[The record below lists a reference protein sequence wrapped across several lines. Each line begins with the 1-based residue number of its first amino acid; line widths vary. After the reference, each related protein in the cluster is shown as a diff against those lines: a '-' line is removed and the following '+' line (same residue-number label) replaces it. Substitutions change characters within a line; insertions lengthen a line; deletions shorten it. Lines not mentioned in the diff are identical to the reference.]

1 MSTRS
6 RQTADAPL
14 HLNIYRGLK
23 AAVVNGDLAPGQVLN
38 EAELARR
45 WEVSRTPVREAIR
58 QLEQEHLVR
67 WSPRRGATVAS
78 ITVAGVR
85 DLYEVREALEGLTAQ
100 LAAQRVSAQ
109 DLGELER
116 LASAIR
122 KAHDGGDL
130 LEAIRL
136 DDQLHRCLVRSTGN
150 RVLESHLGRI
160 LDRVLMGRMTVRKDP
175 GRIDEIVS
183 EHDRII
189 SALRRKDAA
198 CAEGEAAGHIRR
210 SRLRLLEMLHRS
222 SVDEER

>member
-6 RQTADAPL
+6 RQADRPL

-23 AAVVNGDLAPGQVLN
+23 AAVVNGDLAPGEALN
-38 EAELARR
+38 EAELARQ

-100 LAAQRVSAQ
+100 LAATHASS
-109 DLGELER
+109 DELDELER
-116 LASAIR
+116 LAAAIR
-122 KAHDGGDL
+122 EAHDSGDL
-130 LEAIRL
+130 AEAIRL

-150 RVLESHLGRI
+150 RVLESHLGGI
-160 LDRVLMGRMTVRKDP
+160 LDRVLMGRMTVRRDP
-175 GRIDEIVS
+175 GRIDEIVR
-183 EHDRII
+183 EHDSII
-189 SALRRKDAA
+189 SALRGRDAA
-198 CAEGEAAGHIRR
+198 SAEAEAAGHIRR
-210 SRLRLLEMLHRS
+210 ARLRLMEMLQRS